1 LVYSLGSGRVASR
14 SVRCAHG
21 PLASRNRRR
30 CGARAHAGGGVA
42 DTVRPV
48 VVSDIDQ
55 ATPIEGGPAIASR
68 NVAAAS
74 WALFC
79 GLALIMVGNGLNGAV
94 LGLRSEAEG
103 FGLGVSGLVMASY
116 FAGFLAGTSFTE
128 RALRAVGHIRVFAA
142 LASTAS
148 SAVLVHT
155 VIVDP
160 IVWSLMRFVF
170 GACMAGLYV
179 VVESWLNDLSTNAT
193 RARLLAV
200 YMVVSMGSLGV
211 GQLMLNVAD
220 PSGFSLFVL
229 ASVLVSMA
237 LVPVTLSASSAPP
250 LVVPEPMNLRALV
263 RVVPSGVFS
272 SFCVG
277 AALGTLLALGAV
289 YGSAVGMSPARIS
302 VFLAAPMVASVLS
315 QWPIGLA
322 ADRFPRRAVMIAVAV
337 VAAAAAAS
345 LLVMPDGSNG
355 AIVAMFVVGAAGY
368 PLYSLTIAYSMD
380 WLPQEQMMG
389 ASAALVRINGVGS
402 LVGPLVTAGLM
413 AAFSPHM
420 YFVMLC
426 GAHALIA
433 VFLGY
438 RALVRDALP
447 MERQRRYVA
456 FPARATAA
464 AAALARRSRVG
475 AAGPGPAAPAESA
488 SARRR
493 D

>member
-1 LVYSLGSGRVASR
+1 M
-14 SVRCAHG
+14 
-21 PLASRNRRR
+21 
-30 CGARAHAGGGVA
+30 
-42 DTVRPV
+42 
-48 VVSDIDQ
+48 VVSDVDQ
-55 ATPIEGGPAIASR
+55 SSPIEGGPAISSR

-103 FGLGVSGLVMASY
+103 FGLGVSGLVMAAY

-128 RALRAVGHIRVFAA
+128 NALRAVGHIRVFAA

-155 VIVDP
+155 VVVDP
-160 IVWSLMRFVF
+160 IIWASMRFVF

-179 VVESWLNDLSTNAT
+179 VVESWLNDLATNAT
-193 RARLLAV
+193 RARLLAI
-200 YMVVSMGSLGV
+200 YMVVSMGSLAV
-211 GQLMLNVAD
+211 GQLLLNVAD

-250 LVVPEPMNLRALV
+250 LVVPEPMNLRALY
-263 RVVPSGVFS
+263 RVVPSGVVS

-302 VFLAAPMVASVLS
+302 LFLAAPMVASVLS
-315 QWPIGLA
+315 QWPIGLL
-322 ADRFPRRAVMIAVAV
+322 ADRLPRRAVMIVV
-337 VAAAAAAS
+337 SLVAAAAAAS
-345 LLVMPDGSNG
+345 LLAMPDGSD
-355 AIVAMFVVGAAGY
+355 AAVAAMFVVGAAGY

-380 WLPQEQMMG
+380 WLPQEQIMG

-413 AAFSPHM
+413 AAVDPHM
-420 YFVMLC
+420 YFAVLF
-426 GAHALIA
+426 GAHVLIA

-438 RALVRDALP
+438 RSVVGDTLP
-447 MERQRRYVA
+447 MSRQRRFVA
-456 FPARATAA
+456 FPGRATAA
-464 AAALARRSRVG
+464 AAVLMRRARLVGEGDRNGSRR
-475 AAGPGPAAPAESA
+475 PG
-488 SARRR
+488 
-493 D
+493 